1 MCKYAYIQLNRKT
14 KQNMIYCSG
23 GVKINS
29 EGLCICQR
37 YCKDK
42 SCYIPHNQD
51 KMHCKYYEDC

>member
-1 MCKYAYIQLNRKT
+1 MCKYAYIQLNEKT

-51 KMHCKYYEDC
+51 KMHCKY